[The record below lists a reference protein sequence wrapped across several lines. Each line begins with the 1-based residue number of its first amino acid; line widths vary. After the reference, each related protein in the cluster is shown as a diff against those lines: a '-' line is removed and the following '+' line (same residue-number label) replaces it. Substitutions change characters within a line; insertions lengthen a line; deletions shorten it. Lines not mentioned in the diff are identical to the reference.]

1 MLLKSGANV
10 KARDVDGRTALIET
24 LTTEND
30 LPPETIEELIQAGSE
45 VNVRIYGGLTP
56 LMIAAAGNSRI
67 LRAIIR
73 AGADLNATDDQGATA
88 LRWAKDSPENYKILK
103 DAGAKE

>member
-1 MLLKSGANV
+1 
-10 KARDVDGRTALIET
+10 
-24 LTTEND
+24 
-30 LPPETIEELIQAGSE
+30 
-45 VNVRIYGGLTP
+45 
-56 LMIAAAGNSRI
+56 MIAAAGNSRI
-67 LRAIIR
+67 LQAIIR